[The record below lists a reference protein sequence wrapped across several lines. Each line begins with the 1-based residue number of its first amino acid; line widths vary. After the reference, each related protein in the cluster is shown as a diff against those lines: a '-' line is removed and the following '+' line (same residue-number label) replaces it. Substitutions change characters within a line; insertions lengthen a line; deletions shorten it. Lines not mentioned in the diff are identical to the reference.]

1 MLQDYCIV
9 VTEPETGIEVWSI
22 TQSLDNSTPLQLS
35 AEIKSELKFYA
46 HRIAG
51 APAPAMNNWGIE
63 FTTQLNVGGELTSE
77 VPRGT
82 LTIVP
87 EPGAEVVLEWRA
99 ELV

>member
-1 MLQDYCIV
+1 MQDYCIV
-9 VTEPETGIEVWSI
+9 VTEASTGIEVWNI
-22 TQSLDNSTPLQLS
+22 TQELDNSTPLQLS
-35 AEIKSELKFYA
+35 AEIRSELKFYA

-51 APAPAMNNWGIE
+51 APAHVVNGWSVT
-63 FTTQLNVGGELTSE
+63 FTTQLNEGGELSSE

-87 EPGAEVVLEWRA
+87 EPGAEIELEWRA

>member
-1 MLQDYCIV
+1 MQDYCIV
-9 VTEPETGIEVWSI
+9 VTEAETGIEVWNI
-22 TQSLDNSTPLQLS
+22 TQELDDSTPLQLS
-35 AEIKSELKFYA
+35 AEIRSELKFYA

-51 APAPAMNNWGIE
+51 APAHVVNGWSVE
-63 FTTQLNVGGELTSE
+63 FTSQLNDGGELSNE

-87 EPGAEVVLEWRA
+87 EPGAEIILEWRA